1 MAASPE
7 LHLSIQ
13 VALQATSLPVDRA
26 QLRRWVRAALEQPA
40 HLTLRF
46 VDLPEGRRLN
56 RSFRR
61 KPDATNVLTFTYPQD
76 PAGGPAAPPAQP
88 AVSADVVIC
97 LPVVRREARAQR
109 KPLRDHLAHLV
120 IHGVL
125 HAQGYDHIASRDAQR
140 MQARETELLQRFR
153 IGDPYVR

>member
-13 VALQATSLPVDRA
+13 LALRSTSLPVDRA

-46 VDLPEGRRLN
+46 VELPEGRRLN

-61 KPDATNVLTFTYPQD
+61 KPDATNVLTFIYPQE
-76 PAGGPAAPPAQP
+76 PAGEPAAPSAQN

-125 HAQGYDHIASRDAQR
+125 HAQGYDHLGPRDAQR
-140 MQARETELLQRFR
+140 MEARESALLKRFR
-153 IGDPYVR
+153 ICDPYMG